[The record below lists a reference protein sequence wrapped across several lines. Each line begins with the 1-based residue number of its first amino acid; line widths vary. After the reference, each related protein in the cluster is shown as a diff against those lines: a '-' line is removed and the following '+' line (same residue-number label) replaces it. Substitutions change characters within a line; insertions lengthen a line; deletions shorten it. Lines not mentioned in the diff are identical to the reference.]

1 MIQKIRNTS
10 LILVVIL
17 LTTGLVAA
25 LPQEASGLA
34 GSQEQ
39 NPKHEKHQQ
48 KKDEKKQQNEAKE
61 QQKQAG
67 QQQRQQRQVDQQ
79 QQRQAQQQQRVAQQQ
94 QQRQAQQQQ
103 QQQRVSQQQQQR
115 VSQQQQQQQRVT
127 QQRQLEQE
135 RQQPRIQQ
143 QRLNQYSQQR
153 RQLDHLAQQREAW
166 LQQQRRQAHLRF
178 QQQYLERL
186 RQDQINL
193 QNARSYEYSAP
204 NYRYSRSGRY
214 YQTNQYGVDML
225 RQAVNYGY
233 EEGVRA
239 GQADREDRARFSY
252 RDSYAYQDATYG
264 YNGYHVDLNEYR
276 YYFREGFNRGYQDG
290 YYGRFQY
297 GRNSNGAFSLLG
309 NILQQV
315 FNVQQY

>member
-1 MIQKIRNTS
+1 MIQKMRNIS

-25 LPQEASGLA
+25 LPQETSGLA

-39 NPKHEKHQQ
+39 PQQ
-48 KKDEKKQQNEAKE
+48 KKDEKKRQNEAKE

-67 QQQRQQRQVDQQ
+67 QQQRQVDQQ
-79 QQRQAQQQQRVAQQQ
+79 QQRQAQQQQR
-94 QQRQAQQQQ
+94 
-103 QQQRVSQQQQQR
+103 
-115 VSQQQQQQQRVT
+115 
-127 QQRQLEQE
+127 
-135 RQQPRIQQ
+135 IQQ
-143 QRLNQYSQQR
+143 QRLNQYNQQR
-153 RQLDHLAQQREAW
+153 GQQERLTQQRGQL
-166 LQQQRRQAHLRF
+166 LQKQQRQSQLRF
-178 QQQYLERL
+178 QQQYVERL

-204 NYRYSRSGRY
+204 NYRYSRSGRS

-233 EEGVRA
+233 EEGARA

-252 RDSYAYQDATYG
+252 KDSYAYQDATYG

-276 YYFREGFNRGYQDG
+276 HYFREGFNRGYQDG
-290 YYGRFQY
+290 YYSRSQY

-315 FNVQQY
+315 FNAQSY

>member
-1 MIQKIRNTS
+1 MIQKMRNTS

-25 LPQEASGLA
+25 LPQETSGLA

-39 NPKHEKHQQ
+39 NPKQEQRQQ
-48 KKDEKKQQNEAKE
+48 KQDEKKRQNEAKE

-94 QQRQAQQQQ
+94 QQR
-103 QQQRVSQQQQQR
+103 
-115 VSQQQQQQQRVT
+115 VT

-135 RQQPRIQQ
+135 RQQSRIQQ

-153 RQLDHLAQQREAW
+153 RQQDRLAQQRGQL
-166 LQQQRRQAHLRF
+166 LQQQQRQAHLRF

-204 NYRYSRSGRY
+204 KYRYSRSGRY

-252 RDSYAYQDATYG
+252 RDSYAYQDATCG

-297 GRNSNGAFSLLG
+297 GRNTNGAFSLLG

-315 FNVQQY
+315 FNVQSY

>member
-1 MIQKIRNTS
+1 MIQMIRNTS

-25 LPQEASGLA
+25 LPQEASGLT

-39 NPKHEKHQQ
+39 NPKQEQRQQ
-48 KKDEKKQQNEAKE
+48 KKDEKKRQNDAKE
-61 QQKQAG
+61 QQKQDG
-67 QQQRQQRQVDQQ
+67 QQQWQQRQVDQQ

-103 QQQRVSQQQQQR
+103 QQ
-115 VSQQQQQQQRVT
+115 RVT

-143 QRLNQYSQQR
+143 RRLNQYSQQR
-153 RQLDHLAQQREAW
+153 RQLDRLAQQRETR
-166 LQQQRRQAHLRF
+166 LQQQQRQAHLRF

-204 NYRYSRSGRY
+204 KYRYSRSGRY
-214 YQTNQYGVDML
+214 YQTNQYGADML

-297 GRNSNGAFSLLG
+297 GRNTNGAFSLLG

-315 FNVQQY
+315 FNVQSY

>member
-39 NPKHEKHQQ
+39 NPKQEQRQQ
-48 KKDEKKQQNEAKE
+48 KKDEKKRQNEAKE

-67 QQQRQQRQVDQQ
+67 QQQWQQRQVDQQ

-103 QQQRVSQQQQQR
+103 QHQRR
-115 VSQQQQQQQRVT
+115 GT
-127 QQRQLEQE
+127 QQWQQEQE
-135 RQQPRIQQ
+135 RQQQRVQQ
-143 QRLNQYSQQR
+143 QRLTQYSQQR
-153 RQLDHLAQQREAW
+153 RQLDRLAQQRETR
-166 LQQQRRQAHLRF
+166 LQQQRRQSHLRF

-186 RQDQINL
+186 RQDQIDL

-204 NYRYSRSGRY
+204 SYRYSRGGRY

-233 EEGVRA
+233 EGGVRA

-252 RDSYAYQDATYG
+252 RDSYAYQDASYG

-297 GRNSNGAFSLLG
+297 GRNTNGAFSLLG
-309 NILQQV
+309 NILLQV
-315 FNVQQY
+315 FNVQSY

>member
-1 MIQKIRNTS
+1 MIRKMRNTS

-25 LPQEASGLA
+25 LPQETIGLA
-34 GSQEQ
+34 GTQEQ
-39 NPKHEKHQQ
+39 NPKQEQRQQ
-48 KKDEKKQQNEAKE
+48 KQDEKKRQNEAKE

-67 QQQRQQRQVDQQ
+67 RQQRQQRQVDQQ
-79 QQRQAQQQQRVAQQQ
+79 QQRQAQQEQRVA
-94 QQRQAQQQQ
+94 
-103 QQQRVSQQQQQR
+103 
-115 VSQQQQQQQRVT
+115 QQQQQQQRVT

-143 QRLNQYSQQR
+143 QRLNQYNQQR
-153 RQLDHLAQQREAW
+153 RQQDRLAQQRGQL
-166 LQQQRRQAHLRF
+166 LQQQQRQAHLRF

-204 NYRYSRSGRY
+204 NYRYSRSGRS

-233 EEGVRA
+233 EEGARA

-290 YYGRFQY
+290 YYSRSQY

-315 FNVQQY
+315 FNVQSY

>member
-39 NPKHEKHQQ
+39 NPKQEQRQQ
-48 KKDEKKQQNEAKE
+48 KKDEKKRQNEAKE
-61 QQKQAG
+61 QQK
-67 QQQRQQRQVDQQ
+67 
-79 QQRQAQQQQRVAQQQ
+79 
-94 QQRQAQQQQ
+94 
-103 QQQRVSQQQQQR
+103 
-115 VSQQQQQQQRVT
+115 RVT

-143 QRLNQYSQQR
+143 QRLNQYSQER
-153 RQLDHLAQQREAW
+153 RQLDRLAQQRETR

-225 RQAVNYGY
+225 RQAVSYGY

-239 GQADREDRARFSY
+239 GQADREDRARSSY
-252 RDSYAYQDATYG
+252 RDSYAYQDASYG
-264 YNGYHVDLNEYR
+264 YNGYHVD
-276 YYFREGFNRGYQDG
+276 
-290 YYGRFQY
+290 
-297 GRNSNGAFSLLG
+297 
-309 NILQQV
+309 
-315 FNVQQY
+315 

>member
-39 NPKHEKHQQ
+39 NPKQEQRQQ
-48 KKDEKKQQNEAKE
+48 KKDEKKRQNEAKE

-103 QQQRVSQQQQQR
+103 LQH
-115 VSQQQQQQQRVT
+115 VT

-143 QRLNQYSQQR
+143 QRLNQYNQQR
-153 RQLDHLAQQREAW
+153 RQQDRLAQQRGQL
-166 LQQQRRQAHLRF
+166 LQQQQRQSHLRF

-204 NYRYSRSGRY
+204 KYRYSRSGRY

-264 YNGYHVDLNEYR
+264 YNVYHVDLNEYR

-297 GRNSNGAFSLLG
+297 GRNTNGAFSLLG

-315 FNVQQY
+315 FNVQSY

>member
-1 MIQKIRNTS
+1 MIQKIRNIS

-25 LPQEASGLA
+25 LPQETIGLA

-39 NPKHEKHQQ
+39 NPKQEQHQQ
-48 KKDEKKQQNEAKE
+48 KKDEKKRQNEAKE

-67 QQQRQQRQVDQQ
+67 QQQWQQRQVDQQ

-94 QQRQAQQQQ
+94 QQRQAQQQE
-103 QQQRVSQQQQQR
+103 QQQRVA
-115 VSQQQQQQQRVT
+115 QQQQQQQRVM

-135 RQQPRIQQ
+135 RQQSRIQQ
-143 QRLNQYSQQR
+143 QRLTQYSQQR
-153 RQLDHLAQQREAW
+153 RQLDRLAQQRETR

-193 QNARSYEYSAP
+193 QNARSHEYSAP
-204 NYRYSRSGRY
+204 NYRYSRGGKS

-225 RQAVNYGY
+225 RQGVNHGY
-233 EEGVRA
+233 ERGVRA

-252 RDSYAYQDATYG
+252 KDSYAYQDASYG

-276 YYFREGFNRGYQDG
+276 HYFREGFSRGYQDG
-290 YYGRFQY
+290 YYSRSQY
-297 GRNSNGAFSLLG
+297 GSNSNGALSLLG

-315 FNVQQY
+315 FNVQSY

>member
-1 MIQKIRNTS
+1 
-10 LILVVIL
+10 
-17 LTTGLVAA
+17 
-25 LPQEASGLA
+25 
-34 GSQEQ
+34 
-39 NPKHEKHQQ
+39 
-48 KKDEKKQQNEAKE
+48 
-61 QQKQAG
+61 QAG
-67 QQQRQQRQVDQQ
+67 QQQRRQRQVDQQ

-94 QQRQAQQQQ
+94 QQ
-103 QQQRVSQQQQQR
+103 
-115 VSQQQQQQQRVT
+115 
-127 QQRQLEQE
+127 
-135 RQQPRIQQ
+135 Q
-143 QRLNQYSQQR
+143 QRLNQYNQQR
-153 RQLDHLAQQREAW
+153 GQQDRLAPRREQL

-193 QNARSYEYSAP
+193 QNARSYEFSAP
-204 NYRYSRSGRY
+204 NYRYSRSGKS
-214 YQTNQYGVDML
+214 YQTNRYGVDML

-233 EEGVRA
+233 EEGARA

-290 YYGRFQY
+290 YYGRSQY
-297 GRNSNGAFSLLG
+297 GSNSNGVFSLLD

-315 FNVQQY
+315 FNVQ

>member
-1 MIQKIRNTS
+1 MIQMIRNTS

-39 NPKHEKHQQ
+39 NPKQEQRQQ
-48 KKDEKKQQNEAKE
+48 KKDEKKRQNDAKE
-61 QQKQAG
+61 QQKQDG
-67 QQQRQQRQVDQQ
+67 QQQWQQRQVDQQ

-103 QQQRVSQQQQQR
+103 QQ
-115 VSQQQQQQQRVT
+115 RVT

-143 QRLNQYSQQR
+143 RRLNQYSQQR
-153 RQLDHLAQQREAW
+153 RQLDGLAQQRETRLQ
-166 LQQQRRQAHLRF
+166 LQQRQAHLRF

-204 NYRYSRSGRY
+204 KYRYSRSGRY

-297 GRNSNGAFSLLG
+297 GRNTNGAFSLLG

-315 FNVQQY
+315 FNVQSY

>member
-1 MIQKIRNTS
+1 
-10 LILVVIL
+10 VVIL
-17 LTTGLVAA
+17 LAAGLVAA
-25 LPQEASGLA
+25 APQETSGLA

-39 NPKHEKHQQ
+39 NPKQEQRQQ
-48 KKDEKKQQNEAKE
+48 KKDEKQRQNETKE
-61 QQKQAG
+61 QQK
-67 QQQRQQRQVDQQ
+67 QVDQQ
-79 QQRQAQQQQRVAQQQ
+79 QQRQAQQQQRA
-94 QQRQAQQQQ
+94 A
-103 QQQRVSQQQQQR
+103 
-115 VSQQQQQQQRVT
+115 QQQQQQQRVT

-153 RQLDHLAQQREAW
+153 RQQDRIAQQRGQL
-166 LQQQRRQAHLRF
+166 LQQQQRQAHLRF
-178 QQQYLERL
+178 QQQYLERV

-193 QNARSYEYSAP
+193 QNARPYEYSAH
-204 NYRYSRSGRY
+204 NYRYSRSGRS

-233 EEGVRA
+233 EEGARA

-290 YYGRFQY
+290 YYGRSQY
-297 GRNSNGAFSLLG
+297 GSNSNGAFSLLG
-309 NILQQV
+309 NILQQI
-315 FNVQQY
+315 FNAQPY

>member
-39 NPKHEKHQQ
+39 NPKQEQRQQ
-48 KKDEKKQQNEAKE
+48 KKDEKKRQNEAKE

-67 QQQRQQRQVDQQ
+67 QQQWQQRQVDQQ

-103 QQQRVSQQQQQR
+103 QQQRVAQQQQQR
-115 VSQQQQQQQRVT
+115 VAR
-127 QQRQLEQE
+127 
-135 RQQPRIQQ
+135 
-143 QRLNQYSQQR
+143 
-153 RQLDHLAQQREAW
+153 

-225 RQAVNYGY
+225 RQAVSYGY

-252 RDSYAYQDATYG
+252 RDSYAYQDASYG

-297 GRNSNGAFSLLG
+297 GRNTNGAFSLLG

-315 FNVQQY
+315 FNVQSY

>member
-1 MIQKIRNTS
+1 MIQKMRNIS

-25 LPQEASGLA
+25 SPQETRGLA

-39 NPKHEKHQQ
+39 NPKQELPQQ
-48 KKDEKKQQNEAKE
+48 KKVEKKRQNEAQE
-61 QQKQAG
+61 QQQQAG
-67 QQQRQQRQVDQQ
+67 RQQRQQRQVDQQ
-79 QQRQAQQQQRVAQQQ
+79 QQRQAQQQQRVAQE
-94 QQRQAQQQQ
+94 
-103 QQQRVSQQQQQR
+103 
-115 VSQQQQQQQRVT
+115 QQQQQRVT
-127 QQRQLEQE
+127 PQRQQEQE
-135 RQQPRIQQ
+135 RQQRIHQ
-143 QRLNQYSQQR
+143 QRLNQYNQQR
-153 RQLDHLAQQREAW
+153 GQQERLAQQRGQL
-166 LQQQRRQAHLRF
+166 LQKQQRQAHLRF

-193 QNARSYEYSAP
+193 QNARSYKYSTP
-204 NYRYSRSGRY
+204 NYRYSRSGRS

-233 EEGVRA
+233 EEGARA

-252 RDSYAYQDATYG
+252 KDSYAYQDATYG

-290 YYGRFQY
+290 YYGRSQY
-297 GRNSNGAFSLLG
+297 GRNSNGAFSLLD

-315 FNVQQY
+315 FNAQSY